1 MRCADLAIAL
11 DQGHD
16 GFLGARLAESAVL
29 GLAADEGFIGFNDLV
44 LTAHRASLAI
54 AHTLADAVG
63 HEPCGLV
70 SHAEH
75 TM

>member
-1 MRCADLAIAL
+1 MRCADLAISL
-11 DQGHD
+11 NQSHD
-16 GFLGARLAESAVL
+16 GFLGARLAEGAVL
-29 GLAADEGFIGFNDLV
+29 GLTTDEGFIGFDDLV
-44 LTAHRASLAI
+44 LAAHRASLAI

>member
-16 GFLGARLAESAVL
+16 GFLGAGLAEGAVL
-29 GLAADEGFIGFNDLV
+29 GLAPDEGFIGFDDLV
-44 LTAHRASLAI
+44 LAAHGASLAI
-54 AHTLADAVG
+54 AHTLADAMG

-70 SHAEH
+70 SHPEH
-75 TM
+75 AV